1 MKKVYIYFVVSLAS
15 VIYFGIKFFSSF
27 EIGED
32 FFSTDKISFFELLAM
47 LVILVTSIFELV
59 LEKKNKNND

>member
-32 FFSTDKISFFELLAM
+32 FFSTDKISFFGLLAM